1 MENIKDSIENIFDQ
15 HNQIKPFLKKNI
27 MVNETEDQLDIII
40 KMGFTFKNLEQ
51 NYKNMITECL
61 NNIDKK
67 INISL
72 ELDVVSHKT
81 QGATQSIKNVKN
93 IIAVASGKGGV
104 GKSTVACNLS
114 IALHQLGARVGILD
128 ADIYGPSQPLMF
140 GANKKPESRDGKSM
154 EPIISHG
161 IQTMS
166 IGYLIDPDTPVVWRG
181 PMVTNTLQQLLNE
194 TNWDNLDYL
203 IIDLPPGTGDTQLT
217 LAQKVPVTGSV
228 IVTTPQDVAL
238 IDAQKGIGMFDKVN
252 IPNIGLVEN
261 MAVFECPNCGH
272 HEHIFGED
280 GGKTLAAK
288 NNILL
293 LGSIPLNAM
302 IQKKMD
308 SGAPPLLDNENPSIN
323 EAFLSIA
330 EKVSIKIAQMK
341 ENFKDKFPKI
351 VIQKD

>member
-27 MVNETEDQLDIII
+27 TVNETEDQLDIII

-51 NYKNMITECL
+51 NYKNMIIECL

-81 QGATQSIKNVKN
+81 QGTTQSIKNVKN

-114 IALHQLGARVGILD
+114 IALDQLGARVGILD

-194 TNWDNLDYL
+194 TNWDDLDYL

>member
-15 HNQIKPFLKKNI
+15 HNQINPFLKKNI
-27 MVNETEDQLDIII
+27 TVNETENQLDINI
-40 KMGFTFKNLEQ
+40 KMGFTFKNIEQ
-51 NYKNMITECL
+51 NYKNMIIESL

-67 INISL
+67 INIYF

-81 QGATQSIKNVKN
+81 QGTTQSIKNVKN

-252 IPNIGLVEN
+252 IPNIGLIEN

-280 GGKTLAAK
+280 GGKKLAAK
-288 NNILL
+288 NNISL
-293 LGSIPLNAM
+293 LGSIPLNSM

-308 SGAPPLLDNENPSIN
+308 SGAPPLLDNEDSSIN

-330 EKVSIKIAQMK
+330 EKTSIRIAQMK
-341 ENFKDKFPKI
+341 VNFKDKFPKI

>member
-27 MVNETEDQLDIII
+27 TVNETEDQLDIII
-40 KMGFTFKNLEQ
+40 KIGFTFKNLEQ

-67 INISL
+67 INITL

-81 QGATQSIKNVKN
+81 QGTTQSIKNVKN

-272 HEHIFGED
+272 PEHIFGED

>member
-1 MENIKDSIENIFDQ
+1 MENIIDSIEKIFDEG
-15 HNQIKPFLKKNI
+15 NQIKPFLKKNI
-27 MVNETEDQLDIII
+27 TVNETEEQLDIII
-40 KMGFTFKNLEQ
+40 KIGFTFKNLEQ
-51 NYKNMITECL
+51 SYKEKIIECL
-61 NNIDKK
+61 NYIEKK
-67 INISL
+67 INISF
-72 ELDVVSHKT
+72 EMDIISRKT
-81 QGATQSIKNVKN
+81 QGTTQSIKNVKN

-114 IALHQLGARVGILD
+114 IALNQLGARVGILD
-128 ADIYGPSQPLMF
+128 ADIYGPSQPMMF
-140 GANKKPESRDGKSM
+140 GANKKPESLDGKSM

-203 IIDLPPGTGDTQLT
+203 IVDLPPGTGDTQLT
-217 LAQKVPVTGSV
+217 LAQKVPVTGSI

-238 IDAQKGIGMFDKVN
+238 IDAQKGIGMFDKVS
-252 IPNIGLVEN
+252 IPNIGLIEN
-261 MAVFECPNCGH
+261 MAVFECPECGH

-280 GGKTLAAK
+280 GGKKLAAK
-288 NNILL
+288 NNISL

-308 SGAPPLLDNENPSIN
+308 LGLPPLLDNENPTIN
-323 EAFLSIA
+323 DAFLSIA

>member
-27 MVNETEDQLDIII
+27 TVNETEDQLDIII
-40 KMGFTFKNLEQ
+40 KIGFTFKNLEQ

-81 QGATQSIKNVKN
+81 QGTTQSIKNVKN

-114 IALHQLGARVGILD
+114 IALNQLGARVGILD

-272 HEHIFGED
+272 PEHIFGED

>member
-1 MENIKDSIENIFDQ
+1 MENIKDLIEKIFDE
-15 HNQIKPFLKKNI
+15 HNQVKPFLKKNI
-27 MVNETEDQLDIII
+27 TVDETEDQLNITI
-40 KMGFTFKNLEQ
+40 KVGFTFKNLEQ
-51 NYKNMITECL
+51 NYKNKITECL
-61 NNIDKK
+61 GNIEKK
-67 INISL
+67 INISF

-81 QGATQSIKNVKN
+81 QGATESIKNVKN

-104 GKSTVACNLS
+104 GKSTVACNRA

-154 EPIISHG
+154 EPIVSHG

-166 IGYLIDPDTPVVWRG
+166 IGYLVDPDTPIVWRG

-238 IDAQKGIGMFDKVN
+238 IDAQKGIGMFEKVN

-272 HEHIFGED
+272 HEHIFGKD
-280 GGKTLAAK
+280 GGKNLAAK

-302 IQKKMD
+302 IQKRMD
-308 SGAPPLLDNENPSIN
+308 SGVPPLLDNENLSIN
-323 EAFLSIA
+323 HAFLSIA

>member
-1 MENIKDSIENIFDQ
+1 
-15 HNQIKPFLKKNI
+15 
-27 MVNETEDQLDIII
+27 
-40 KMGFTFKNLEQ
+40 
-51 NYKNMITECL
+51 
-61 NNIDKK
+61 
-67 INISL
+67 
-72 ELDVVSHKT
+72 
-81 QGATQSIKNVKN
+81 
-93 IIAVASGKGGV
+93 
-104 GKSTVACNLS
+104 
-114 IALHQLGARVGILD
+114 
-128 ADIYGPSQPLMF
+128 
-140 GANKKPESRDGKSM
+140 M

-272 HEHIFGED
+272 HEYIFGED

-293 LGSIPLNAM
+293 LGSIPLNGM

>member
-1 MENIKDSIENIFDQ
+1 MENIKDLIEKIFDE
-15 HNQIKPFLKKNI
+15 HNQVKPFLKKNI
-27 MVNETEDQLDIII
+27 TVDETEDQLNITI
-40 KMGFTFKNLEQ
+40 KVGFTFKNLEQ
-51 NYKNMITECL
+51 NYKNKITECL
-61 NNIDKK
+61 GNIEKK

-81 QGATQSIKNVKN
+81 QGTTEGVKNVKN

-104 GKSTVACNLS
+104 GKSTVACNLA

-154 EPIISHG
+154 EPIVSHG

-166 IGYLIDPDTPVVWRG
+166 IGYLIDPDTPIVWRG

-194 TNWDNLDYL
+194 TNWDSLDYL

-238 IDAQKGIGMFDKVN
+238 IDAQKGIGMFEKVN

-280 GGKTLAAK
+280 GGKNLAAK

-302 IQKKMD
+302 IQKRMD
-308 SGAPPLLDNENPSIN
+308 SGVPPLLDNENPSIN
-323 EAFLSIA
+323 DAFLSIA

-351 VIQKD
+351 IIQKS

>member
-1 MENIKDSIENIFDQ
+1 MENIKDLIEKIFDD
-15 HNQIKPFLKKNI
+15 HNQVKPFLKKNI
-27 MVNETEDQLDIII
+27 TLDETEDQLNITI
-40 KMGFTFKNLEQ
+40 KVGFTFKNLEQ
-51 NYKNMITECL
+51 NYKNKITECL
-61 NNIDKK
+61 GNIEKK

-81 QGATQSIKNVKN
+81 QGTTEGVKNVKN

-104 GKSTVACNLS
+104 GKSTVACNLA

-154 EPIISHG
+154 EPIVSHG

-166 IGYLIDPDTPVVWRG
+166 IGYLVDPDTPIVWRG

-194 TNWDNLDYL
+194 TNWDSLDYL

-238 IDAQKGIGMFDKVN
+238 IDAQKGIGMFEKVN

-280 GGKTLAAK
+280 GGKNLAAK

-302 IQKKMD
+302 IQKRMD
-308 SGAPPLLDNENPSIN
+308 SGVPPLLDNENPSIN
-323 EAFLSIA
+323 DAFLSIA

-351 VIQKD
+351 IIQKS

>member
-1 MENIKDSIENIFDQ
+1 
-15 HNQIKPFLKKNI
+15 
-27 MVNETEDQLDIII
+27 
-40 KMGFTFKNLEQ
+40 
-51 NYKNMITECL
+51 
-61 NNIDKK
+61 
-67 INISL
+67 
-72 ELDVVSHKT
+72 
-81 QGATQSIKNVKN
+81 
-93 IIAVASGKGGV
+93 
-104 GKSTVACNLS
+104 
-114 IALHQLGARVGILD
+114 
-128 ADIYGPSQPLMF
+128 MF
-140 GANKKPESRDGKSM
+140 GTNKKPESRDGKSM

-194 TNWDNLDYL
+194 TNWDDLDYL

-330 EKVSIKIAQMK
+330 EKVSVKIAQMK

>member
-1 MENIKDSIENIFDQ
+1 MENIIDSIEKIFDEG
-15 HNQIKPFLKKNI
+15 NQIKPFLKKNI
-27 MVNETEDQLDIII
+27 TVNETEEQLNILI
-40 KMGFTFKNLEQ
+40 KIGFTFKNLEQ
-51 NYKNMITECL
+51 SYKEKIIECL
-61 NNIDKK
+61 NYIEKK
-67 INISL
+67 INISF
-72 ELDVVSHKT
+72 EMDIISRKT
-81 QGATQSIKNVKN
+81 QGTTQSIKNVKN

-104 GKSTVACNLS
+104 GKSTIACNLS
-114 IALHQLGARVGILD
+114 IALNQLGAKVGILD
-128 ADIYGPSQPLMF
+128 ADIYGPSQPMMF
-140 GANKKPESRDGKSM
+140 GANKKPESLDGKSM

-203 IIDLPPGTGDTQLT
+203 IVDLPPGTGDTQLT
-217 LAQKVPVTGSV
+217 LAQKVPVTGSI

-238 IDAQKGIGMFDKVN
+238 IDAQKGIGMFDKVS
-252 IPNIGLVEN
+252 IPNIGLIEN
-261 MAVFECPNCGH
+261 MAVFECPECGH

-280 GGKTLAAK
+280 GGKKLAAK

-308 SGAPPLLDNENPSIN
+308 LGLPPLLDNENPTIN
-323 EAFLSIA
+323 DAFLSIA

>member
-27 MVNETEDQLDIII
+27 TVNETEDQLDINI

-81 QGATQSIKNVKN
+81 QGTTQSIKNVKN

>member
-1 MENIKDSIENIFDQ
+1 MENIKDLIEKIFDD
-15 HNQIKPFLKKNI
+15 HNQVKPFLKKNI
-27 MVNETEDQLDIII
+27 TLDETEDQLNITI
-40 KMGFTFKNLEQ
+40 KVGFTFKNLEQ
-51 NYKNMITECL
+51 NYKNKITECL
-61 NNIDKK
+61 ANIEKK

-81 QGATQSIKNVKN
+81 QGTTESIKNVKN

-104 GKSTVACNLS
+104 GKSTVACNLA

-154 EPIISHG
+154 EPILSHG

-166 IGYLIDPDTPVVWRG
+166 IGYLVDPDTPIVWRG

-238 IDAQKGIGMFDKVN
+238 IDAQKALKMFEKVE
-252 IPNIGLVEN
+252 IPVLGVVEN
-261 MAVFECPNCGH
+261 MSTHICSQCGH
-272 HEHIFGED
+272 EEAIFGQ
-280 GGKTLAAK
+280 GGGEKISADYDTK
-288 NNILL
+288 L
-293 LGSIPLNAM
+293 LGRIPLASQIRAEADAGTPTVQAAPNSEYAQRFREIARTLIADLANAKQADVPFFN
-302 IQKKMD
+302 IMD
-308 SGAPPLLDNENPSIN
+308 D
-323 EAFLSIA
+323 
-330 EKVSIKIAQMK
+330 
-341 ENFKDKFPKI
+341 
-351 VIQKD
+351 

>member
-1 MENIKDSIENIFDQ
+1 MENIIDSIEKIFDEG
-15 HNQIKPFLKKNI
+15 NQIKPFLKKNI
-27 MVNETEDQLDIII
+27 TVNETEEQLDIII
-40 KMGFTFKNLEQ
+40 KIGFTFKNLEQ
-51 NYKNMITECL
+51 SYKEKIIECL
-61 NNIDKK
+61 NYIEKK
-67 INISL
+67 INISF
-72 ELDVVSHKT
+72 EMDIISRKT
-81 QGATQSIKNVKN
+81 QGTTQSIKNVKN

-114 IALHQLGARVGILD
+114 IALNQLGAKVGILD
-128 ADIYGPSQPLMF
+128 ADIYGPSQPIMF
-140 GANKKPESRDGKSM
+140 GTNKKPESLDGKSM

-203 IIDLPPGTGDTQLT
+203 IVDLPPGTGDTQLT
-217 LAQKVPVTGSV
+217 LAQKVPVTGSI

-238 IDAQKGIGMFDKVN
+238 IDAQKGIGMFDKVS
-252 IPNIGLVEN
+252 IPNIGLIEN
-261 MAVFECPNCGH
+261 MAVFECPECGH

-280 GGKTLAAK
+280 GGKKLAAK
-288 NNILL
+288 NNISL

-308 SGAPPLLDNENPSIN
+308 LGLPPLLDNENPTIN
-323 EAFLSIA
+323 DAFLSIA

>member
-1 MENIKDSIENIFDQ
+1 MENIKDLIEKIFDE
-15 HNQIKPFLKKNI
+15 HNQVKPFLKKNI
-27 MVNETEDQLDIII
+27 TVDEAEDQLNITI
-40 KMGFTFKNLEQ
+40 KVGFTFKNLEQ
-51 NYKNMITECL
+51 NYKNKITECL
-61 NNIDKK
+61 GNIEKK

-81 QGATQSIKNVKN
+81 QGATESIKNVKN

-104 GKSTVACNLS
+104 GKSTVACNLA

-154 EPIISHG
+154 EPIVSHG

-166 IGYLIDPDTPVVWRG
+166 IGYLVDPDTPIVWRG

-238 IDAQKGIGMFDKVN
+238 IDAQKGIGMFEKVN

-280 GGKTLAAK
+280 GGKNLAAK

-302 IQKKMD
+302 IQKRMD
-308 SGAPPLLDNENPSIN
+308 SGVPPLLDNENPSIN
-323 EAFLSIA
+323 HAFLSIA

-351 VIQKD
+351 IIQKS

>member
-15 HNQIKPFLKKNI
+15 HNQINPFLKKNI
-27 MVNETEDQLDIII
+27 TVNRTENQLDIII
-40 KMGFTFKNLEQ
+40 KIGFTFKNLEQ

-67 INISL
+67 INISF

-81 QGATQSIKNVKN
+81 QGTTQSIKNVKN

-104 GKSTVACNLS
+104 GKSTVACNLA

-140 GANKKPESRDGKSM
+140 GANKKPESRDRKSM

>member
-27 MVNETEDQLDIII
+27 TVNETEDQLDIII

-51 NYKNMITECL
+51 NYKNMIIECL
-61 NNIDKK
+61 NNIDKN

-81 QGATQSIKNVKN
+81 QGMTQSIKNVKN

-272 HEHIFGED
+272 HEHIFGEN

-330 EKVSIKIAQMK
+330 EKVSIKIAQIK

>member
-1 MENIKDSIENIFDQ
+1 MENIIDSIEKIFDEG
-15 HNQIKPFLKKNI
+15 NQIKPFLKKNI
-27 MVNETEDQLDIII
+27 TVNETEEQLDIII
-40 KMGFTFKNLEQ
+40 KIGFTFKNLEQ
-51 NYKNMITECL
+51 SYKEKIIECL
-61 NNIDKK
+61 NYIEKK
-67 INISL
+67 LNISF
-72 ELDVVSHKT
+72 ELDVISRKT
-81 QGATQSIKNVKN
+81 QGTTQSIKNVKN

-114 IALHQLGARVGILD
+114 IALNQLGAKVGILD
-128 ADIYGPSQPLMF
+128 ADIYGPSQPIMF
-140 GANKKPESRDGKSM
+140 GTNKKPESLDGKSM

-203 IIDLPPGTGDTQLT
+203 IVDLPPGTGDTQLT
-217 LAQKVPVTGSV
+217 LAQKVPVTGSI

-238 IDAQKGIGMFDKVN
+238 IDAQKGIGMFDKVS
-252 IPNIGLVEN
+252 IPNIGLIEN
-261 MAVFECPNCGH
+261 MAVFECPECGH

-280 GGKTLAAK
+280 GGKKLAAK
-288 NNILL
+288 NNISL
-293 LGSIPLNAM
+293 LGSIPLNSM

-308 SGAPPLLDNENPSIN
+308 LGLPPLLDNENPTIN
-323 EAFLSIA
+323 DAFLSIA

>member
-27 MVNETEDQLDIII
+27 TVNETEDQLDIII

-81 QGATQSIKNVKN
+81 QGTTQSIKNVKN

-140 GANKKPESRDGKSM
+140 GTNKKPESRDGKSM

>member
-27 MVNETEDQLDIII
+27 TVNETEDQLDIII
-40 KMGFTFKNLEQ
+40 KIGFTFKNLEQ

-61 NNIDKK
+61 NKIDKK

-81 QGATQSIKNVKN
+81 QGTTQSIKNVKN

>member
-1 MENIKDSIENIFDQ
+1 MENIKDLIEKIFDE
-15 HNQIKPFLKKNI
+15 HNQVKPFLKKNI
-27 MVNETEDQLDIII
+27 TVDEAEDQLNITI
-40 KMGFTFKNLEQ
+40 KVGFTFKNLEQ
-51 NYKNMITECL
+51 NYKNKITECL
-61 NNIDKK
+61 GNIEKK

-81 QGATQSIKNVKN
+81 QGTTESIKNVKN

-104 GKSTVACNLS
+104 GKSTVACNLA

-154 EPIISHG
+154 EPIVSHG

-166 IGYLIDPDTPVVWRG
+166 IGYLVDPDTPIVWRG

-194 TNWDNLDYL
+194 TNWDSLDYL

-238 IDAQKGIGMFDKVN
+238 IDAQKGIGMFEKVN

-280 GGKTLAAK
+280 GGKNLAAK

-302 IQKKMD
+302 IQKRMD
-308 SGAPPLLDNENPSIN
+308 SGVPPLLDNENPSIN
-323 EAFLSIA
+323 DAFLSIA

-351 VIQKD
+351 IIQKS

>member
-27 MVNETEDQLDIII
+27 TVNETEDQLDIII

-81 QGATQSIKNVKN
+81 QGTTQSIKNVKN

-114 IALHQLGARVGILD
+114 IALNQLGARVGILD

-272 HEHIFGED
+272 PEHIFGED

>member
-1 MENIKDSIENIFDQ
+1 MENIKDSIEKIFDQ

-27 MVNETEDQLDIII
+27 TVNETEDQLDIII

-67 INISL
+67 INITL

-81 QGATQSIKNVKN
+81 QGTTQSIKNVKN

-154 EPIISHG
+154 EPIISYG

-217 LAQKVPVTGSV
+217 L
-228 IVTTPQDVAL
+228 
-238 IDAQKGIGMFDKVN
+238 
-252 IPNIGLVEN
+252 
-261 MAVFECPNCGH
+261 
-272 HEHIFGED
+272 
-280 GGKTLAAK
+280 
-288 NNILL
+288 
-293 LGSIPLNAM
+293 
-302 IQKKMD
+302 D
-308 SGAPPLLDNENPSIN
+308 S
-323 EAFLSIA
+323 
-330 EKVSIKIAQMK
+330 
-341 ENFKDKFPKI
+341 
-351 VIQKD
+351 

>member
-1 MENIKDSIENIFDQ
+1 MENIKDSIANIFDKD
-15 HNQIKPFLKKNI
+15 NQIKPFIKKNI
-27 MVNETEDQLDIII
+27 TFNETGDQLDVFI

-51 NYKNMITECL
+51 NYKNMIIECL
-61 NNIDKK
+61 NIIDKK
-67 INISL
+67 INIFL
-72 ELDVVSHKT
+72 ELDVVGHKT
-81 QGATQSIKNVKN
+81 QGTTQSIKNVKN

-140 GANKKPESRDGKSM
+140 GANKKPESPDGKSM
-154 EPIISHG
+154 DPIVSHG

-203 IIDLPPGTGDTQLT
+203 VIDLPPGTGDTQLT
-217 LAQKVPVTGSV
+217 LAQKVPVTGSI

-238 IDAQKGIGMFDKVN
+238 IDAQKGISMFDKVN
-252 IPNIGLVEN
+252 IPNIGLIEN
-261 MAVFECPNCGH
+261 MAVFECVNCGH

-280 GGKTLAAK
+280 GGKKLAAK
-288 NNILL
+288 NNISL
-293 LGSIPLNAM
+293 LGSIPLNAV

-330 EKVSIKIAQMK
+330 EKTSINIAQMK

>member
-1 MENIKDSIENIFDQ
+1 MENIIDSIEKIFDEG
-15 HNQIKPFLKKNI
+15 NQIKPFLKKNI
-27 MVNETEDQLDIII
+27 TVNETEEQLNILI
-40 KMGFTFKNLEQ
+40 KIGFTFKNLEQ
-51 NYKNMITECL
+51 SYKEKIIECL
-61 NNIDKK
+61 NYIEKK
-67 INISL
+67 INISF
-72 ELDVVSHKT
+72 EMDIISRKT
-81 QGATQSIKNVKN
+81 QGTTQSIKNVKN

-114 IALHQLGARVGILD
+114 IALNQLGARVGILD
-128 ADIYGPSQPLMF
+128 ADIYGPSQPMMF
-140 GANKKPESRDGKSM
+140 GANKKPESLDGKSM

-203 IIDLPPGTGDTQLT
+203 IVDLPPGTGDTQLT
-217 LAQKVPVTGSV
+217 LAQKVPVTGSI

-238 IDAQKGIGMFDKVN
+238 IDAQKGIGMFDKVS
-252 IPNIGLVEN
+252 IPNIGLIEN
-261 MAVFECPNCGH
+261 MAVFECPECGH

-280 GGKTLAAK
+280 GGKKLAAK
-288 NNILL
+288 NNISL

-308 SGAPPLLDNENPSIN
+308 LGLPPLLDNENPTIN
-323 EAFLSIA
+323 DAFLSIA

>member
-27 MVNETEDQLDIII
+27 TVNETEDQLDIII

-51 NYKNMITECL
+51 NYKNMIIECL
-61 NNIDKK
+61 NNIDKN

-81 QGATQSIKNVKN
+81 QGMTQSIKNVKN

-140 GANKKPESRDGKSM
+140 GANKKPESQDGKSM

>member
-27 MVNETEDQLDIII
+27 TVNETEDQLDIII

-81 QGATQSIKNVKN
+81 QGTTQGIKNVKN

>member
-15 HNQIKPFLKKNI
+15 HNLIKPFLKKNI
-27 MVNETEDQLDIII
+27 TVNETEDQLDIII

-72 ELDVVSHKT
+72 ELNVVSHKT
-81 QGATQSIKNVKN
+81 QGTTQGIKNVKN

-272 HEHIFGED
+272 YEHIFGED

-293 LGSIPLNAM
+293 FGSIPLNAM

-330 EKVSIKIAQMK
+330 EKVSIKIAQIK

>member
-27 MVNETEDQLDIII
+27 TVNETEDQLDIII

-81 QGATQSIKNVKN
+81 QGTTQSIKNVKN

-114 IALHQLGARVGILD
+114 IALHQLGAQVGILD

-272 HEHIFGED
+272 PEHIFGED

>member
-1 MENIKDSIENIFDQ
+1 MENIIDSIEKIFDEG
-15 HNQIKPFLKKNI
+15 NQIKPFLKKNI
-27 MVNETEDQLDIII
+27 TVNETEEQLDIII
-40 KMGFTFKNLEQ
+40 KIGFTFKNLEQ
-51 NYKNMITECL
+51 SYKEKIIECL
-61 NNIDKK
+61 NYIEKK
-67 INISL
+67 INISF
-72 ELDVVSHKT
+72 EMDIISRKT
-81 QGATQSIKNVKN
+81 QGTTQSIKNVKN

-114 IALHQLGARVGILD
+114 IALNQLGARVGILD
-128 ADIYGPSQPLMF
+128 ADIYGPSQPMMF
-140 GANKKPESRDGKSM
+140 GANKKPESLDGKSM

-203 IIDLPPGTGDTQLT
+203 IVDLPPGTGDTQLT
-217 LAQKVPVTGSV
+217 LAQKVPVTGSI

-252 IPNIGLVEN
+252 IPNIGLIEN
-261 MAVFECPNCGH
+261 MAVFECPECGH

-280 GGKTLAAK
+280 GGKKLAAK
-288 NNILL
+288 NNISL
-293 LGSIPLNAM
+293 LGSIPLNAK

-308 SGAPPLLDNENPSIN
+308 LGLPPLLDNENPTIN
-323 EAFLSIA
+323 DAFLSIA

>member
-27 MVNETEDQLDIII
+27 TVNETEDQLDIII

-51 NYKNMITECL
+51 NYKNMIIECL
-61 NNIDKK
+61 NNIDKN

-81 QGATQSIKNVKN
+81 QGMTQSIKNVKN

-104 GKSTVACNLS
+104 GKSTVACNIS

>member
-1 MENIKDSIENIFDQ
+1 MENIKDTIENIFDQ
-15 HNQIKPFLKKNI
+15 HNQINPFLKKNI
-27 MVNETEDQLDIII
+27 TVNETEDQLDIII
-40 KMGFTFKNLEQ
+40 KIGFTFKNLEQ

-81 QGATQSIKNVKN
+81 QGTTQSIKNVKN

-323 EAFLSIA
+323 EAFLSID

>member
-27 MVNETEDQLDIII
+27 TVNETEDQLDIII

-61 NNIDKK
+61 NKIDKK

-81 QGATQSIKNVKN
+81 QGTTQSIKNVKN

-194 TNWDNLDYL
+194 TNWDDLDYL

>member
-1 MENIKDSIENIFDQ
+1 M
-15 HNQIKPFLKKNI
+15 
-27 MVNETEDQLDIII
+27 
-40 KMGFTFKNLEQ
+40 
-51 NYKNMITECL
+51 
-61 NNIDKK
+61 
-67 INISL
+67 
-72 ELDVVSHKT
+72 
-81 QGATQSIKNVKN
+81 
-93 IIAVASGKGGV
+93 
-104 GKSTVACNLS
+104 
-114 IALHQLGARVGILD
+114 GARVGILD

-154 EPIISHG
+154 EPIVSHG

-166 IGYLIDPDTPVVWRG
+166 IGYLVDPDTPIVWRG

-238 IDAQKGIGMFDKVN
+238 IDAQKGIGMFEKVN

-280 GGKTLAAK
+280 GGKNLAAK

-302 IQKKMD
+302 IQKRMD
-308 SGAPPLLDNENPSIN
+308 SGVPPLLDNENPSIN
-323 EAFLSIA
+323 DAFLSIA

-351 VIQKD
+351 IIQKS

>member
-27 MVNETEDQLDIII
+27 TVNETEDQLDIII

-81 QGATQSIKNVKN
+81 QGTTQSIKNVKN

-140 GANKKPESRDGKSM
+140 GSNKKPESRDGKSM

-308 SGAPPLLDNENPSIN
+308 SGTPPLLDNENPSIN

-330 EKVSIKIAQMK
+330 EKVSIKIAQIK

>member
-1 MENIKDSIENIFDQ
+1 MENIKDLIEKIFDE
-15 HNQIKPFLKKNI
+15 HNQVKPFLKKNI
-27 MVNETEDQLDIII
+27 TVDETEDQLNITI
-40 KMGFTFKNLEQ
+40 KVGFTFKNLEQ
-51 NYKNMITECL
+51 NYKNKIIECL
-61 NNIDKK
+61 GNIEKK

-81 QGATQSIKNVKN
+81 QGATESIKNVKN

-104 GKSTVACNLS
+104 GKSTVACNLA

-154 EPIISHG
+154 EPILSHG

-166 IGYLIDPDTPVVWRG
+166 IGYLVDPDTPIVWRG

-194 TNWDNLDYL
+194 TNWDSLDYL

-238 IDAQKGIGMFDKVN
+238 IDAQKGIGMFEKVN

-280 GGKTLAAK
+280 GGKNLAAK

-302 IQKKMD
+302 IQKRMD
-308 SGAPPLLDNENPSIN
+308 SGVPPLLDNENPSIN
-323 EAFLSIA
+323 DAFLSIA

-351 VIQKD
+351 IIQKS